1 MPRRSADT
9 AASSAFRLGLPWAA
23 MTLVLVALHALPG
36 RELDGQ
42 DWWMEWRLDL
52 LLHAFLF
59 GIWSVTGLVALRK
72 SGGAS
77 AACRQAWPVVVVL
90 GIGLAVG
97 LEWAQSALFAGRGQD
112 VGDGIADVFGL
123 IVGGF
128 AFRAL
133 YLEWPVGKRTL

>member
-1 MPRRSADT
+1 
-9 AASSAFRLGLPWAA
+9 

-52 LLHAFLF
+52 VLHAFLF
-59 GIWSVTGLVALRK
+59 GIWSVTGLVALRNRVARRRLVVK
-72 SGGAS
+72 LGLM
-77 AACRQAWPVVVVL
+77 VVVL
-90 GIGLAVG
+90 GLGLAVG
-97 LEWAQSALFAGRGQD
+97 LEWAQAAVFAGRGQD

-123 IVGGF
+123 IAGGF

-133 YLEWPVGKRTL
+133 YLEWPCGQAHPLD

>member
-1 MPRRSADT
+1 MNWT
-9 AASSAFRLGLPWAA
+9 ARTGGWNGGWTF
-23 MTLVLVALHALPG
+23 
-36 RELDGQ
+36 
-42 DWWMEWRLDL
+42 

-59 GIWSVTGLVALRK
+59 GIWGMTGLVALRK

-77 AACRQAWPVVVVL
+77 AACPVKL
-90 GIGLAVG
+90 GLWWSFSDSFSPG
-97 LEWAQSALFAGRGQD
+97 LEMGTSGAVRGPGQD

-123 IVGGF
+123 IAGGF

>member
-1 MPRRSADT
+1 
-9 AASSAFRLGLPWAA
+9 
-23 MTLVLVALHALPG
+23 MTPVLVALHALPG

-42 DWWMEWRLDL
+42 DWWMAWRLDL

-59 GIWSVTGLVALRK
+59 GIWSVTGRIALRK

-77 AACRQAWPVVVVL
+77 AACRQAWPVVVAL
-90 GIGLAVG
+90 GLGLAVG
-97 LEWAQSALFAGRGQD
+97 LEGAQAALGAGRGQD
-112 VGDGIADVFGL
+112 VGGGIADVFGL
-123 IVGGF
+123 IAGGF